1 VLLPSSFHARI
12 RANGHISAPE
22 VFRFP
27 TRRNHLYDGGLRG
40 ARVLQL
46 SDRQDPIT
54 EIVAKKIIEAAQAG
68 ERDPRRIRERALREL
83 GIPPAHNP
91 PAGEA

>member
-1 VLLPSSFHARI
+1 MAIYRI
-12 RANGHISAPE
+12 FKTRAFEPDEILILSAAYE
-22 VFRFP
+22 DA
-27 TRRNHLYDGGLRG
+27 L
-40 ARVLQL
+40 RVLQL

-54 EIVAKKIIEAAQAG
+54 EIVAKKIIEAAQPG
-68 ERDPRRIRERALREL
+68 ERNPRRIREQALREL